1 MTAQENTGRLAPA
14 DQDQDQDQDWDW
26 DYGGYRYGL
35 EPLFLPSP
43 ADAARAR
50 PGQLPLVRSVGERGT
65 GPPPSEYRAGHSAPA
80 PDLDV
85 MDDVFWFRWIT
96 GHQVTFLLWHFM
108 ARALRSGPA
117 MREEPDETVVTAL
130 TCLVEG
136 CNTMLLYT
144 GSCSPE
150 AYGRFIRP
158 AMYRQH
164 HGFSGAWAPDYAP
177 VRRLFGVRPPQWV
190 AAAEAKQFRSAL
202 RANHAV
208 HGAVAA
214 RLASGSESLL
224 QRFAPGMRA
233 QERSVYGAL
242 FDGFFLT
249 TRRHVSDE
257 ELSDQL
263 ARRLRAVLFDVDRNR
278 LHPVRVAA
286 VPAESSVAVRECE
299 QRFHSIVARLMPL
312 PTVAV

>member
-1 MTAQENTGRLAPA
+1 
-14 DQDQDQDQDWDW
+14 
-26 DYGGYRYGL
+26 
-35 EPLFLPSP
+35 
-43 ADAARAR
+43 
-50 PGQLPLVRSVGERGT
+50 
-65 GPPPSEYRAGHSAPA
+65 
-80 PDLDV
+80 

-96 GHQVTFLLWHFM
+96 GHQVTFLLWHLM
-108 ARALRSGPA
+108 ARALRSSSPTQ
-117 MREEPDETVVTAL
+117 EEPDEAFVTAL

-150 AYGRFIRP
+150 AYGRSIRP

-177 VRRLFGVRPPQWV
+177 VRRLFGGRPPQWV
-190 AAAEAKQFRSAL
+190 AAAEAKQLRDAL
-202 RANHAV
+202 RVNHAV

-214 RLASGSESLL
+214 RLAPGSESLL
-224 QRFAPGMRA
+224 QRFAPTMRA
-233 QERSVYGAL
+233 QERSVYGVL
-242 FDGFFLT
+242 FDHFFLT

-263 ARRLRAVLFDVDRNR
+263 ARRLRAVLFDVARNR
-278 LHPVRVAA
+278 FHPLRAA
-286 VPAESSVAVRECE
+286 AIPAEFGVAVRECE